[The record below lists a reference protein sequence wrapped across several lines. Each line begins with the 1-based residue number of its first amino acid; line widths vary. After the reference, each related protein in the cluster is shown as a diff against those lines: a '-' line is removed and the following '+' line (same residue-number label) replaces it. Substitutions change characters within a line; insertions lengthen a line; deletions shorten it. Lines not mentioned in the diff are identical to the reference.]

1 MPKSGRTQEQLN
13 NIVHRQY
20 TIWATGDG
28 AKVEFPIDKNVTR
41 LDDLIVK
48 VAGLTLRPADKG
60 TAFDYAVRGVTPG
73 YAGDNN
79 TVKFAAAPAL
89 NANICFI
96 VNAD

>member
-1 MPKSGRTQEQLN
+1 MPKSGRTQDQLN
-13 NIVHRQY
+13 DLIHRQF
-20 TIWATGDG
+20 TIWAAGDG
-28 AKVEFPIDKNVTR
+28 ATTEFPIGKNVTR

-73 YAGDNN
+73 YLGDNN
-79 TVKFAAAPAL
+79 TVKFTAAPVNL
-89 NANICFI
+89 ANICFI